1 MSHSM
6 THMELIPN
14 ARKFPWQQFC
24 FGGGYLDPPLVG
36 RIITVDK
43 MADVASFRC
52 WVRYYFQSYLAGG
65 FGKNISNL
73 HIIVIEFK
81 SV

>member
-1 MSHSM
+1 M
-6 THMELIPN
+6 THMELIPS
-14 ARKFPWQQFC
+14 ARKLPWQQFC
-24 FGGGYLDPPLVG
+24 VDCRYVDPPPFG
-36 RIITVDK
+36 QISTVDK

-52 WVRYYFQSYLAGG
+52 WVRYYFKSHLAGG
-65 FGKNISNL
+65 FGKNISNF